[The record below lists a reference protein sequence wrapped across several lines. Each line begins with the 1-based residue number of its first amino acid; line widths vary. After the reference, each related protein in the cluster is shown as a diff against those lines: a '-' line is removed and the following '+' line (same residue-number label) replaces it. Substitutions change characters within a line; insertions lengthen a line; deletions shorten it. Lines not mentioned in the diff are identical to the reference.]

1 MRGIPRTFTAMLA
14 AMLWVSLGPMPT
26 AGAAVGLVPGTQL
39 FFRGGGSCSLG
50 FLATNAD
57 GDRLAV
63 TAGHCADGVDQRVVS
78 ENGNPIGIVVH
89 HTPDIG
95 LDDGV
100 PANEFHGVTLIQLSR
115 NTYTAD
121 AYFTEFGNP
130 SIGDFVKKYGARTE
144 KTSGKV
150 TDISFV
156 PDNPRLSS
164 MWSTMVT
171 LPGDSGAAWVGGG
184 DSGPKLVGLHIG
196 STERADGGFGYAL
209 GFPIRSLIAL
219 VKKNSPNWGPG
230 FIPVGV

>member
-1 MRGIPRTFTAMLA
+1 MRGIRRTFTAMLA

-63 TAGHCADGVDQRVVS
+63 TAGHCAAGVEQRVVS
-78 ENGNPIGIVVH
+78 KNGNPIGRVVH
-89 HTPDIG
+89 HTPDKTASE
-95 LDDGV
+95 V
-100 PANEFHGVTLIQLSR
+100 YGVTLIQLSR

-156 PDNPRLSS
+156 PDSPRLSS
-164 MWSTMVT
+164 MRSTMVT

-196 STERADGGFGYAL
+196 STKRADGGFGYAL

-219 VKKNSPNWGPG
+219 VKKNSPSWGPG